1 MIYLI
6 RITQIRS
13 RKNQLSTRIQCCRVN
28 QIGCTC
34 TQRKTTGNEQR
45 KLIIL
50 LIDFFF
56 STVVGPMCSRH
67 VQIPP
72 PPPRGQKVLT
82 TQLRFSSRTNIFSF
96 SQQLFK
102 LYKHRNITPSKTLL
116 NPLLC
121 HSFAHEGEILSLK
134 NSLTSTK
141 QGKKGSKVSLITGV
155 NAIEY
160 RTRFS
165 TSSVKP
171 PGFYFLPLFIR
182 ELK

>member
-1 MIYLI
+1 MIYFI

-50 LIDFFF
+50 LIDFFL
-56 STVVGPMCSRH
+56 SIVVMPMCSRH
-67 VQIPP
+67 VQIPA
-72 PPPRGQKVLT
+72 PRGQKVLT
-82 TQLRFSSRTNIFSF
+82 NQLRFSSRTNIFSL

-121 HSFAHEGEILSLK
+121 HSFPHEGEILSLK

-171 PGFYFLPLFIR
+171 PGFCFLPLFIR